1 MRTLRPSAHVARAS
15 FASAAACARH
25 AFTAT
30 ESARLS
36 HLATARVLSLF
47 AAAVQES
54 YAALVLVRQASNGFP
69 ALTVGRSPIPPSTSA
84 PGQNAARSFDDMA
97 SSYGFGLSPTPRR
110 TPARNGAGGAPSRGT
125 RPACRRIF
133 CAAERGTERSC
144 RSRW

>member
-25 AFTAT
+25 AFTAPG
-30 ESARLS
+30 SARLS

-69 ALTVGRSPIPPSTSA
+69 ALTVGRSQVPPSTSA
-84 PGQNAARSFDDMA
+84 AGQNAARFFHDMA
-97 SSYGFGLSPTPRR
+97 ASYGCGLYPTPRC
-110 TPARNGAGGAPSRGT
+110 TPARNAAGGAAYRDT
-125 RPACRRIF
+125 R
-133 CAAERGTERSC
+133 
-144 RSRW
+144 